1 MITIGTTI
9 QQDTLITFLKTELSG
24 FTRYLK
30 ANPFAS
36 LDTKNQSQHIAKIYA
51 IGNPNHPALIDSM
64 DNPPICNDTLYM
76 LIQNTIMKHMI
87 NV

>member
-1 MITIGTTI
+1 M
-9 QQDTLITFLKTELSG
+9 QQDTLIAVLNIELSG
-24 FTRYLK
+24 FTRNLK
-30 ANPFAS
+30 ANPFAI

-51 IGNPNHPALIDSM
+51 IGNPNHPALMDSI

-76 LIQNTIMKHMI
+76 LIQNTIIKHMM

>member
-1 MITIGTTI
+1 M
-9 QQDTLITFLKTELSG
+9 QQDTLIAVLNIELSG

-30 ANPFAS
+30 ANPFAI

-51 IGNPNHPALIDSM
+51 IGNPNHPCLMDSM
-64 DNPPICNDTLYM
+64 DTPPICNDTLYM
-76 LIQNTIMKHMI
+76 LIQNTMIKHMM

>member
-9 QQDTLITFLKTELSG
+9 QQDTEITFLKTELFG
-24 FTRYLK
+24 FTRYLN
-30 ANPFAS
+30 ANPFAI

-51 IGNPNHPALIDSM
+51 IGNPNHPALMDSI

-76 LIQNTIMKHMI
+76 LIQNTIMKHMM